1 MRSRI
6 CQTARVV
13 PDFRYA
19 QFCPLARAAEIVGER
34 WTLLIL
40 RELLIGP
47 KRFSDLQA
55 PLAGVSSSVLAD
67 RLGKLAQ
74 RGLVRRRQLP
84 PPAAATVYELTES
97 GQGLLPAILELARWG
112 TRQLGVPE
120 PGDHIEPSWLKL
132 GMLTI
137 ARRAPTPARTYRL
150 TAVVGDR
157 EASVRVS
164 GGPAGTVVLDEDGE
178 AEATLR
184 ADLFTLLAVASGFVA
199 VEQAVGNGTLSVAG
213 DPNAMLDFSALFE
226 MDPPTPE
233 NQQAPENQQGA

>member
-1 MRSRI
+1 MS
-6 CQTARVV
+6 
-13 PDFRYA
+13 DFRYA

-67 RLGKLAQ
+67 RLGKLTQ
-74 RGLVRRRQLP
+74 RGVVRRRELP
-84 PPAAATVYELTES
+84 PPAAASVYELTES

-112 TRQLGVPE
+112 ARQLGVPE
-120 PGDHIEPSWLKL
+120 PGDHIEPAWLKL

-137 ARRAPTPARTYRL
+137 ARRSPAPARTFRV

-157 EASVRVS
+157 EASVRVR

-184 ADLFTLLAVASGFVA
+184 ADLITLLAVASGWMGI
-199 VEQAVGNGTLSVAG
+199 EQAVASGTLSVGG
-213 DPNAMLDFSALFE
+213 DPDAMIDFSALFE

-233 NQQAPENQQGA
+233 NQQSPENQQGA